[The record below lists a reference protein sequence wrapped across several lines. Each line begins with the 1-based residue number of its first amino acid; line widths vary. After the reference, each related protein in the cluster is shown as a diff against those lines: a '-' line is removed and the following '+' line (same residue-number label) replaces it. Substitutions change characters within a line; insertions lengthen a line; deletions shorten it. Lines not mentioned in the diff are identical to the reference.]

1 MLDFIN
7 MSDNYLLV
15 GIHGRRDQFGSG
27 DSLGRKCWTEESR
40 VTAYL
45 PPSIHLCSHRTAEK
59 NIRRD
64 DGWSFSEI
72 GQLSYRGLTRLLREH
87 CGDGGN
93 NAGPILHEYARAG
106 N

>member
-1 MLDFIN
+1 MLDFID

-27 DSLGRKCWTEESR
+27 DSLGGKGWTEEAR

-45 PPSIHLCSHRTAEK
+45 PPSIHLCSHRTAEE

-64 DGWSFSEI
+64 DGKNFSET
-72 GQLSYRGLTRLLREH
+72 GQPSYRGLT
-87 CGDGGN
+87 
-93 NAGPILHEYARAG
+93 
-106 N
+106 